1 MEEGIMIEIRR
12 GRRKDAPNIIDFQIR
27 MAKETEDFAL
37 DRPTVEKGVHAV
49 FDDPHKGAYW
59 IAELDGKVVGCLLT
73 VPEWSDW
80 RNGTV
85 LWIHSLYVIPSA
97 RRRGIFRNHIHV
109 ARHRIT
115 ALRIDSAPRRPDGS
129 GVCAGHRGGVRVQ
142 QSGGRH
148 NRVCAGA
155 EKQVS

>member
-1 MEEGIMIEIRR
+1 MIEIRP
-12 GRRKDAPNIIDFQIR
+12 GRRKDASNIIDFQIR

-59 IAELDGKVVGCLLT
+59 IAELDGDVVGCLLT

-85 LWIHSLYVIPSA
+85 LWIHSVYVIPRA
-97 RRRGIFRNHIHV
+97 RRRGVFRMMYETLKTTVEQSADLRGLRLYVEQENERAQKTYNAMGMDGNHYKMFEWM
-109 ARHRIT
+109 R
-115 ALRIDSAPRRPDGS
+115 
-129 GVCAGHRGGVRVQ
+129 AGG
-142 QSGGRH
+142 
-148 NRVCAGA
+148 
-155 EKQVS
+155 

>member
-1 MEEGIMIEIRR
+1 MIEIRP
-12 GRRKDAPNIIDFQIR
+12 GRRKDASNIADFQIR

-59 IAELDGKVVGCLLT
+59 IAELDGDVVGCLLT

-85 LWIHSLYVIPSA
+85 LWIHSVYVIPRA
-97 RRRGIFRNHIHV
+97 RRRGVFRMMYETLKTTVEQSADLRGLRLYVEQENERAQKTYNAMGMDGNHYKMFEWM
-109 ARHRIT
+109 R
-115 ALRIDSAPRRPDGS
+115 
-129 GVCAGHRGGVRVQ
+129 AGG
-142 QSGGRH
+142 
-148 NRVCAGA
+148 
-155 EKQVS
+155 